1 MYKTVR
7 ACVGS
12 GCSLTPGCRCV
23 EPAQP
28 SPDCFCCFQSNHM
41 KIVAAPRR
49 KIHASCCLDCR
60 WSPGTHMQSSHCLL
74 LELLKQKLLLFSLAG
89 GDVLMQLCQGLHR
102 PTASLY
108 NNYFVPLSFIRGC
121 CVASHLRFS
130 LWCVSVLNC
139 VFVLKW
145 RSHCGPRRTVLCL
158 TCTLECARLTWKFI
172 DSHFKLSIGWNVTIF
187 FLCCNLFLI
196 LFSSSLVKCGRKFC
210 F

>member
-1 MYKTVR
+1 MEHMYKKVR

-28 SPDCFCCFQSNHM
+28 SPDCFGCFQRDHM
-41 KIVAAPRR
+41 KIVAAPRS

-89 GDVLMQLCQGLHR
+89 GDVLMQLCQGLRR

-108 NNYFVPLSFIRGC
+108 NNYFVPLSFIRGR

-130 LWCVSVLNC
+130 VWCVSVLNC

-145 RSHCGPRRTVLCL
+145 RSHCGPRRTMFVSHV
-158 TCTLECARLTWKFI
+158 RLSVR
-172 DSHFKLSIGWNVTIF
+172 D
-187 FLCCNLFLI
+187 
-196 LFSSSLVKCGRKFC
+196 
-210 F
+210 